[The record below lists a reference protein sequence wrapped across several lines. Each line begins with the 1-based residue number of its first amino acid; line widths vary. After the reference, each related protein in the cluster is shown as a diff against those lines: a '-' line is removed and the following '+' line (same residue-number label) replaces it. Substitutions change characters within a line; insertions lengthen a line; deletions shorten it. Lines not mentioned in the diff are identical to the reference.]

1 MITSS
6 PELPAL
12 DLNGNVIEYLRGVKA
27 VDLEKAVANGLK
39 PEILFRKKVD
49 GQYITAHCSP
59 DGQVYLSPTFAQ
71 ALWCMAYLIV
81 KISDDGIVR
90 GEFKE
95 YGVDLMSA
103 YREIKEQ
110 DVKYRETE
118 YIRSL
123 VEARELSALFQLV
136 CRFTKHSYSDADI
149 EVVRVIQSDG
159 ELVRR
164 VNGVYMAAVGFL
176 LIHEAAHF
184 DSTNID
190 FPSKEEKE
198 QYADDRA
205 MEDTFYRGEQ
215 WRKTSQL
222 GALCALLMGFISNP
236 PLAPVEGYYREDVR
250 LFRQA
255 AKVTDQRMA
264 NVVVAYVLC
273 FWLDTYHDITIKVR
287 HNSENETITEIKN
300 TIKEKFN

>member
-1 MITSS
+1 MITST
-6 PELPAL
+6 PKLPAL

-27 VDLEKAVANGLK
+27 VDLERAVVNGLK
-39 PEILFRKKVD
+39 SEIHFCQKVY
-49 GQYITAHCSP
+49 GLYITAHCSP
-59 DGQVYLSPTFAQ
+59 EGQVYLSPTFAQ
-71 ALWCMAYLIV
+71 ALWCMAYLVV
-81 KISDDGIVR
+81 KITDDGIVH
-90 GEFKE
+90 GEFE
-95 YGVDLMSA
+95 EHGVDLMVA
-103 YREIKEQ
+103 YREIKEHE
-110 DVKYRETE
+110 VKYRETE

-123 VEARELSALFQLV
+123 VEARYLSDLFQLV
-136 CRFTKHSYSDADI
+136 CRFTKHSYSDADV
-149 EVVRVIQSDG
+149 EVVQNIQTDG

-164 VNGVYMAAVGFL
+164 VNGVYIAAVGFL

-184 DSTNID
+184 VSTNLY
-190 FPSKEEKE
+190 FPSKEDKE

-205 MEDTFYRGEQ
+205 MEDTFLREER

-222 GALCALLMGFISNP
+222 GALCALLMGFVSNP
-236 PLAPVEGYYREDVR
+236 LLAPVGGYYREDIR

-287 HNSENETITEIKN
+287 HNSEYETISEIKN
-300 TIKEKFN
+300 TIIEIFN